1 MSECRRMPVNKYR
14 SDSIKTYNV
23 INLNEIIDLGNDY
36 ELVLRQLGGLDFWI
50 VHNAS

>member
-23 INLNEIIDLGNDY
+23 VDLNEIIDF
-36 ELVLRQLGGLDFWI
+36 ESMLRQLGRLDFWI